1 MRDQELETT
10 RRVMS
15 HLGRIAREN
24 KLSLSATFPDEK
36 TFVLT
41 AVPIE
46 VGSSNEIVGDK
57 VVKLFPPGTKQV
69 ELFRIQDG
77 TAMVQLTKLEEEL
90 LTLCRKHGL
99 KYVE

>member
-24 KLSLSATFPDEK
+24 KMSLSATFPDEK

-41 AVPIE
+41 AE
-46 VGSSNEIVGDK
+46 K
-57 VVKLFPPGTKQV
+57 V

-90 LTLCRKHGL
+90 PALCLKHGL